1 METKIIKAVFGAS
14 KSIITQPRYRYD
26 YGQVIEVSGIDLPE
40 SFEARLS
47 NAPTGES
54 VRVLGS
60 NQRIAVPDDLFYTG
74 KSIWCYITIHDE
86 ATDGRTMYTI
96 NVPVNEATERTE
108 VDPSPVQQD
117 IIAQTISALNVAQNE
132 WKNMT
137 AEAVTLESGEQA
149 TASYSNGVLTLG
161 IPKGES
167 GDSGGGGGGT
177 VLSPATKTTL
187 GGIIVGDD
195 LQITPSGV
203 LSVSKANSVE
213 QDNTRPITSA
223 AVYTELG
230 NINALLATI

>member
-1 METKIIKAVFGAS
+1 
-14 KSIITQPRYRYD
+14 
-26 YGQVIEVSGIDLPE
+26 
-40 SFEARLS
+40 
-47 NAPTGES
+47 
-54 VRVLGS
+54 
-60 NQRIAVPDDLFYTG
+60 
-74 KSIWCYITIHDE
+74 
-86 ATDGRTMYTI
+86 MYTI
-96 NVPVNEATERTE
+96 NIPVNEATERTE

-117 IIAQTISALNVAQNE
+117 IITQTIGALNVAQNE

-167 GDSGGGGGGT
+167 GDSGGGGEGT

-195 LQITPSGV
+195 LQITSSGV